1 MPPRFDDVL
10 SVGLGYG
17 SQKVHWLRKFRRAVL
32 DIVVIGAGLSGL
44 TAAATLREA
53 GASVQVIEAGT
64 LIGGRIHAL
73 RNPQITTLWRT

>member
-1 MPPRFDDVL
+1 
-10 SVGLGYG
+10 
-17 SQKVHWLRKFRRAVL
+17 
-32 DIVVIGAGLSGL
+32 VIGAGLSGL